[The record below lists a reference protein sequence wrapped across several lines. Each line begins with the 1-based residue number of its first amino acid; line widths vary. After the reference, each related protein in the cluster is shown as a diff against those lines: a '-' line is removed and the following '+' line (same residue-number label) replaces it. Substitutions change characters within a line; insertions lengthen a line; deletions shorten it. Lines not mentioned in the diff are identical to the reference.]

1 MVGQQADGVAAEG
14 VADPVQ
20 RPLLPAEQLDGGGEV
35 PVGPVQVGHGEALQA
50 CRRGFADAAIV
61 QGEYVEAL
69 ARGVFGETPVEALGD
84 ARRAGHQQVAMG
96 VARRVVAVGGQRIA
110 VGRGQG
116 QAFHPHRRCGMLSQR
131 SHVGFR
137 RRDGA
142 ERPGSTRRGASGL

>member
-69 ARGVFGETPVEALGD
+69 ARGVFGETPVEAL
-84 ARRAGHQQVAMG
+84 ATPVAP
-96 VARRVVAVGGQRIA
+96 ATSRLPWAW
-110 VGRGQG
+110 
-116 QAFHPHRRCGMLSQR
+116 P
-131 SHVGFR
+131 
-137 RRDGA
+137 GA
-142 ERPGSTRRGASGL
+142 W